1 MVKWHA
7 AGMGFLGQRKQERLF
22 ELERVR
28 MARRMANEDVTV
40 LGEQLSELHYE
51 TLTTDLKGDIG
62 EDYQKALDAYERA
75 KRQLRETEGA
85 DVVRALQP
93 VLEDGRFHL
102 ACVLARQEDRPLP
115 QRLPSC
121 FFNPQHGPSH
131 SEVGWTP
138 PGGVARR
145 VPVCLPDRNRLANK
159 LLPAVRMIRVGD
171 RLVPWFAAD
180 EAFGLLGGKI
190 DARRVREIRAHD
202 YTQAARHGADP
213 TTSSM
218 RHVGG
223 GAGLA
228 DIGGG
233 DGGGGY

>member
-1 MVKWHA
+1 
-7 AGMGFLGQRKQERLF
+7 MGFLGQRKQERLF

-62 EDYQKALDAYERA
+62 EDYQQALDAYERA

-131 SEVGWTP
+131 SEMEWTP
-138 PGGVARR
+138 PGGVARW
-145 VPVCLPDRNRLANK
+145 VPVCLLDRNRLENQ

-190 DARRVREIRAHD
+190 DARRVREIRATH
-202 YTQAARHGADP
+202 YAQAARHGADP
-213 TTSSM
+213 TTNSI
-218 RHVGG
+218 RHVGIG
-223 GAGLA
+223 HW

-233 DGGGGY
+233 DGGGGN